1 MVAEVVVVHL
11 EARLGLRLE
20 ETMVAG
26 EVEELVVAAVVEEEA
41 GQVVGIGAE
50 VQVVVGWGV
59 EVLVGI

>member
-1 MVAEVVVVHL
+1 MVHL

>member
-1 MVAEVVVVHL
+1 MVVVHL

-26 EVEELVVAAVVEEEA
+26 EAEELVVAAVVEEEA

>member
-1 MVAEVVVVHL
+1 MVVVHL

>member
-1 MVAEVVVVHL
+1 MVVEVVVVHL

-26 EVEELVVAAVVEEEA
+26 EAEELVVVAAAEEEVELVA
-41 GQVVGIGAE
+41 EIGAE
-50 VQVVVGWGV
+50 VQVVGWGV